1 LVYRTSP
8 PEAHMIEQHFTVQE
22 LSALLKVHEE
32 TIRRLCD
39 KGEIRSVRVASN
51 RRIPESAVT
60 EYMDGAQNVV
70 NFKRKSS

>member
-1 LVYRTSP
+1 L
-8 PEAHMIEQHFTVQE
+8 IEPHYTVKE
-22 LSALLKVHEE
+22 LAALLKVHEE

-39 KGEIRSVRVASN
+39 RGELRSIRVATN

-70 NFKRKSS
+70 RFKRKSA

>member
-1 LVYRTSP
+1 
-8 PEAHMIEQHFTVQE
+8 MIEQHFTVKE
-22 LSALLKVHEE
+22 LAALLKCHEE

-51 RRIPESAVT
+51 RRIPESAVK

-70 NFKRKSS
+70 RFKRKSA